1 MTDPYPTATICGTMR
16 LFDDML
22 TVADELTRQGC
33 IVLAPF
39 TRKTTNSL
47 SVRHRIKGLMDR
59 DLNEYDLDGAH
70 LNATPITGE
79 ELDRQHRAKIDRAD
93 RVVVV
98 TDFARHLVTD
108 EEAAKHET
116 GFYIGDSTRSEIAYA
131 SQLGRPIE
139 FARVQREDYRDTI
152 IWLSPA
158 VGTSLAMA
166 MSASAT

>member
-1 MTDPYPTATICGTMR
+1 MSDTYPTATICGTMR

-22 TVADELTRQGC
+22 IVADELTRQNH

-47 SVRHRIKGLMDR
+47 SVRQRIRAQMDR
-59 DLNEYDLDGAH
+59 DLNEYDLDAFH
-70 LNATPITGE
+70 LNATPITAD

-93 RVVVV
+93 RVVIV
-98 TDFARHLVTD
+98 TDFARNLVTN

-116 GFYIGDSTRSEIAYA
+116 GFYIGESTRAEIAYA
-131 SQLGRPIE
+131 SQLKKPIE
-139 FARVQREDYRDTI
+139 FARVHREDYRDTI

-166 MSASAT
+166 MSEA